1 MEIKDLKPNQGN
13 VDLVVEVVEKKEA
26 RTFEKF
32 GKSGRVCNAV
42 VKDSTGQVTLTLW
55 NEDVDKVSPGSKI
68 HLKNGWCSSFRDEM
82 QVSTGKFGSLEVLE
96 TSSNEV
102 FTNDPGMLQGA
113 PEGMEEGVE
122 DSDEPFDEEEMVE

>member
-1 MEIKDLKPNQGN
+1 MEIKDLKANQGN
-13 VDLVVEVVEKKEA
+13 VDLVLEVVEKKEP

-32 GKSGRVCNAV
+32 GKSGRVCNAL

-55 NEDVDKVSPGSKI
+55 NEDVDKIAPGTKI

-96 TSSNEV
+96 EASNEV

-113 PEGMEEGVE
+113 PEGMEEPEESPE
-122 DSDEPFDEEEMVE
+122 DPVEEMVE